1 MQGSVRVPRRD
12 ITRARR
18 LAAALAGIRMRYRHL
33 VRRQY
38 RQLLPAPHRQ
48 QHDRGPAHG
57 NCLCRGA
64 RTRGG
69 PASGQAGHHKATA
82 SHDVAACRNHAGM
95 AGRPCPATG
104 AGTAR
109 GRRPRTAL
117 CRQPARHGG
126 ETWRMEHELLIPA
139 HAGWPLGTIRQNL
152 AMRLVC
158 GACGPDAA
166 PHVFSAVR
174 HGSSCLWTGW
184 QRAGSRIW
192 SWPRPTE

>member
-64 RTRGG
+64 GTRGG
-69 PASGQAGHHKATA
+69 PASGEAGHHQATA
-82 SHDVAACRNHAGM
+82 SQDVAACRNHAGI

-117 CRQPARHGG
+117 CRQPAR
-126 ETWRMEHELLIPA
+126 P
-139 HAGWPLGTIRQNL
+139 HAGTDGRSRRDRRPAAGAGRALSGPAWRRDL
-152 AMRLVC
+152 AH
-158 GACGPDAA
+158 GA
-166 PHVFSAVR
+166 
-174 HGSSCLWTGW
+174 
-184 QRAGSRIW
+184 
-192 SWPRPTE
+192 

>member
-64 RTRGG
+64 GTRGG
-69 PASGQAGHHKATA
+69 PASGEAGHHQATA
-82 SHDVAACRNHAGM
+82 SQDVAACRNHAEM

-109 GRRPRTAL
+109 GRRPGRL
-117 CRQPARHGG
+117 YVDSQPGRMPAQTGEAGGTGDRPPAPAAPYPDWHGG
-126 ETWRMEHELLIPA
+126 ETARSMNCSFQ

-152 AMRLVC
+152 AMRLV
-158 GACGPDAA
+158 
-166 PHVFSAVR
+166 
-174 HGSSCLWTGW
+174 
-184 QRAGSRIW
+184 
-192 SWPRPTE
+192 